1 MSRRVRF
8 SRNVSW
14 TYFFFFRGEEVE
26 CTGVSLRTLAD
37 DSDDEAQ
44 IEKRKKQKERR
55 KRRVELMK
63 IQKMQKHA
71 QKEDPDRDG
80 KNKLADMSK
89 MLISWVERFPDTHD
103 PSRQKILMQ
112 VTKLAD
118 DIDEAVDNSGH
129 EIGFYELIGYLC
141 ARYTAIRLLIQ
152 PILKAADKTKK
163 RKAGYGSDSSSSSTS
178 SFSETCMEV
187 KKARRIPAEN

>member
-14 TYFFFFRGEEVE
+14 TYFFFRGEEVE

-80 KNKLADMSK
+80 KN
-89 MLISWVERFPDTHD
+89 
-103 PSRQKILMQ
+103 
-112 VTKLAD
+112 
-118 DIDEAVDNSGH
+118 
-129 EIGFYELIGYLC
+129 
-141 ARYTAIRLLIQ
+141 
-152 PILKAADKTKK
+152 
-163 RKAGYGSDSSSSSTS
+163 
-178 SFSETCMEV
+178 
-187 KKARRIPAEN
+187 